1 MYALFLSDAVDRVLS
16 NPSASHCWLN
26 LASVTHACRVAVCD
40 ESLIQQVF
48 EVLESTLQ
56 NAGLPGFYLALYK
69 DFATKSEPG
78 CGPHLAKA
86 SALLPTILPLDL
98 DRMAAYFNFAW
109 QSALGRSGERSE
121 FLNALHTHGLPALA
135 AFMGKMVAASQPAAP
150 TLTHRPISAVRKVA
164 VLTPYLLSS
173 RSTPSMMALE
183 QAQLG
188 CQNGM
193 KVGLFSCQE
202 SLIPDFEK
210 LLGNGTGMSGDS
222 YQLAPQIQA
231 LGLDLTVAVSDPRF
245 SLLRRSIDMMTQITA
260 FDPDLILLVGF
271 HSCLAQ
277 ALYAVRP
284 VLALGVNSIAPM
296 VPADVW
302 LSSRSD
308 ANAQVWCPHLPSS
321 QIWHHPYRV
330 PRKLPLATLNRTD
343 LGLPQEAVVCIST
356 AWASPIKLPAAW
368 LQGMAAFLQQHPH
381 VIWVLL
387 GSDASMDV
395 VLNELPSGQ
404 LRLLPGTENVM
415 GVFACCDVYVNPPRM
430 GGGFAVADA
439 MAAGLPVLS
448 FTDSDGGDKLKGL
461 VGTLGVADTSGYF
474 ATLSAWVH
482 NPALRLQLGA
492 QCRQEFDTQ
501 LDLACAG
508 PSWLQACELALARYR
523 HRILLAEGGNGQSND
538 YR

>member
-1 MYALFLSDAVDRVLS
+1 MYALFLSDAIDRVLS

-26 LASVTHACRVAVCD
+26 LASVTHACRVAACD
-40 ESLIQQVF
+40 ESLIRQAF
-48 EVLESTLQ
+48 EVLESTLP

-69 DFATKSEPG
+69 DFATKNEPN
-78 CGPHLAKA
+78 CGLNLARA

-109 QSALGRSGERSE
+109 QSALARSGERSE
-121 FLNALHTHGLPALA
+121 FLNALQTHGLPALA
-135 AFMGKMVAASQPAAP
+135 AFMGKMVAASQPAPPAP
-150 TLTHRPISAVRKVA
+150 SPTSRPIPAVQKVA

-183 QAQLG
+183 QAQLA

-193 KVGLFSCQE
+193 KVALFSCQE

-210 LLGNGTGMSGDS
+210 LLGNGTGMTGDS

-245 SLLRRSIDMMTQITA
+245 SLLRRSIDMLAQIMA
-260 FDPDLILLVGF
+260 FDPDLVLLVGF

-284 VLALGVNSIAPM
+284 ILVLGVNSVAPM

-302 LSSRSD
+302 LSARAD
-308 ANAQVWCPHLPSS
+308 ANAQVWHPHLPAA

-330 PRKLPLATLNRTD
+330 RRKLPLATLNRTD
-343 LGLPQEAVVCIST
+343 LGWPQEAVVCIST
-356 AWASPIKLPAAW
+356 AWTSPIKLSAAW
-368 LQGMAAFLQQHPH
+368 LQGMGKFLQQHPH

-387 GSDASMDV
+387 GSDASMEAA
-395 VLNELPSGQ
+395 LKELPAGQ
-404 LRLLPGTENVM
+404 LRLLPSTENVM
-415 GVFACCDVYVNPPRM
+415 GVFACCDIYVNPPRM

-448 FTDSDGGDKLKGL
+448 FIDSDGGDKLSSL
-461 VGTLGVADTSGYF
+461 VGTLGVADTLGYF
-474 ATLSAWVH
+474 TTLSTWV
-482 NPALRLQLGA
+482 NNSALRLQLGA

-508 PSWLQACELALARYR
+508 PSWLQACELALARYQQ
-523 HRILLAEGGNGQSND
+523 RILVPELELK
-538 YR
+538 